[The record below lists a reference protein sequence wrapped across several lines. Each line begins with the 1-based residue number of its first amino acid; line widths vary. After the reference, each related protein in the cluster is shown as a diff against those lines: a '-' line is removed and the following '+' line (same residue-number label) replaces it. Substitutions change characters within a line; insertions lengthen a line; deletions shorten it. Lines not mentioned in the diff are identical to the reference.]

1 MIPAMKNFPSAV
13 TTLLFDMDNTLFDL
27 VGAQIDACQS
37 VARHLNQDD
46 GEDLFSYF
54 LTAGHGFESHENIRQ
69 YMEERGIP
77 VNGTY
82 RAACRIYET
91 EKLRGISPYEGVP
104 GTLQSLHEQG
114 YHMGIVTDAYA
125 RDATLRLEK
134 TGLLP
139 YFCCMVSYD
148 MVKVKKP
155 APEPFLFALEMM
167 KAHAG
172 EAVLIGDS
180 PHRDIEPCRSLGI
193 KTVYAR
199 YGDRFSKDRSSIAAD
214 FVIDTMSELPGILLE
229 MQEKPDNF
237 LS

>member
-1 MIPAMKNFPSAV
+1 MNDFPSAV

-27 VGAQIDACQS
+27 VEAQIAACHM
-37 VARHLNQDD
+37 VAKHLDQDD

-69 YMEERGIP
+69 YMEERNIA
-77 VNGTY
+77 NNDSY
-82 RAACRIYET
+82 RTACRLYET
-91 EKLRGISPYEGVP
+91 EKLRNIHPYEGVN
-104 GTLQSLHEQG
+104 GTIQSLRDQG
-114 YHMGIVTDAYA
+114 YHMGIVTDACA

-139 YFCCMVSYD
+139 FFCCMVSYD

-167 KAHAG
+167 KAG
-172 EAVLIGDS
+172 KCEAVLIGDS

-199 YGDRFSKDRSSIAAD
+199 YGDRFSRDRKSIVAD
-214 FVIDTMSELPGILLE
+214 FVIDTIRELPDILHRL
-229 MQEKPDNF
+229 QEKPDNS
-237 LS
+237 LL

>member
-1 MIPAMKNFPSAV
+1 MNDFPSAV

-27 VGAQIDACQS
+27 VEAQIAACHT
-37 VARHLNQDD
+37 VAKHLDQGD

-69 YMEERGIP
+69 YMEERNIA
-77 VNGTY
+77 NNDSY
-82 RAACRIYET
+82 RTACRLYET
-91 EKLRGISPYEGVP
+91 EKLRGILPYEGVT
-104 GTLQSLHEQG
+104 GTLQSLRDQG
-114 YHMGIVTDAYA
+114 YHMGIVTDACA

-139 YFCCMVSYD
+139 FFCCMVSYD

-167 KAHAG
+167 KARKS

-199 YGDRFSKDRSSIAAD
+199 YGDRFSRDRKSIAAD
-214 FVIDTMSELPGILLE
+214 FVIDTIRELPDILQQL
-229 MQEKPDNF
+229 QEKPDNS
-237 LS
+237 LL

>member
-1 MIPAMKNFPSAV
+1 MKDLPSV
-13 TTLLFDMDNTLFDL
+13 FTTLLFDMDNTLFDL
-27 VGAQIDACQS
+27 VEAQITACHC
-37 VARHLNQDD
+37 VARHLNQED

-54 LTAGHGFESHENIRQ
+54 LTAGYGFESHENIRQ

-77 VNGTY
+77 VNGYY
-82 RAACRIYET
+82 RTACRVYET
-91 EKLRGISPYEGVP
+91 EKLRNISPYEGVS

-114 YHMGIVTDAYA
+114 YPMGIVTDAYA

-139 YFCCMVSYD
+139 FFCSMVSYD

-155 APEPFLFALEMM
+155 SPEPFLFALEMM
-167 KAHAG
+167 KAQAG
-172 EAVLIGDS
+172 ETVLIGDS

-199 YGDRFSKDRSSIAAD
+199 YGDRFSRDRQATKAD
-214 FVIDTMSELPGILLE
+214 FVIDAMSELPDILREL
-229 MQEKPDNF
+229 QGKPDNS
-237 LS
+237 LL